1 MASVEKRCN
10 KAGTLISFR
19 IHVFHGRDEF
29 GKQLPPFIKT
39 VRVPPE
45 LNARQIETLI
55 QRETVHFEEECE
67 LITAREK
74 EEAAKAAE
82 PKCISFEDF
91 AVKVMEIKERT
102 GKEKSTL
109 ARYQL
114 SAVDLRGKTI
124 TICSCVMYDPKNGVY
139 EKPYPKK
146 RKPRQL
152 PITPQMDEI
161 LRRYLKWRGEQP
173 EWYGDLWQESG
184 YLFTNEYGGPM
195 NPDNITQYL
204 NRMGDRLQKEN
215 PNFPH
220 LNPHAFRH
228 AVASI
233 LVANGTDIVTT
244 AAFIGDKPAT
254 VSERYAHV
262 IDSAKIRAGDTLSS
276 VIFGDGN
283 K

>member
-1 MASVEKRCN
+1 MASVEKRYN
-10 KAGTLISFR
+10 KSGTPIPFR
-19 IHVFHGRDEF
+19 IYVFHGRDEF

-55 QRETVHFEEECE
+55 Q
-67 LITAREK
+67 REK

-109 ARYQL
+109 ARYPDML
-114 SAVDLRGKTI
+114 
-124 TICSCVMYDPKNGVY
+124 
-139 EKPYPKK
+139 
-146 RKPRQL
+146 
-152 PITPQMDEI
+152 
-161 LRRYLKWRGEQP
+161 
-173 EWYGDLWQESG
+173 DLWQESG

-215 PNFPH
+215 PNFPY
-220 LNPHAFRH
+220 LNPPR
-228 AVASI
+228 
-233 LVANGTDIVTT
+233 L
-244 AAFIGDKPAT
+244 PP
-254 VSERYAHV
+254 
-262 IDSAKIRAGDTLSS
+262 
-276 VIFGDGN
+276 
-283 K
+283 

>member
-1 MASVEKRCN
+1 MASVEKRYN
-10 KAGTLISFR
+10 KSGTPIPFR
-19 IHVFHGRDEF
+19 IYVFHGRHEF

-55 QRETVHFEEECE
+55 QRETVHFEEERE

-109 ARYQL
+109 ARYPDML
-114 SAVDLRGKTI
+114 
-124 TICSCVMYDPKNGVY
+124 
-139 EKPYPKK
+139 
-146 RKPRQL
+146 
-152 PITPQMDEI
+152 
-161 LRRYLKWRGEQP
+161 
-173 EWYGDLWQESG
+173 DLWQESG

-220 LNPHAFRH
+220 LNPPR
-228 AVASI
+228 
-233 LVANGTDIVTT
+233 L
-244 AAFIGDKPAT
+244 PP
-254 VSERYAHV
+254 
-262 IDSAKIRAGDTLSS
+262 
-276 VIFGDGN
+276 
-283 K
+283 

>member
-1 MASVEKRCN
+1 MASVEKRYN
-10 KAGTLISFR
+10 KSGTPIPFR
-19 IHVFHGRDEF
+19 IYVFHGRDEF

-67 LITAREK
+67 LITAHEK

-109 ARYQL
+109 ARYPDML
-114 SAVDLRGKTI
+114 
-124 TICSCVMYDPKNGVY
+124 
-139 EKPYPKK
+139 
-146 RKPRQL
+146 
-152 PITPQMDEI
+152 
-161 LRRYLKWRGEQP
+161 
-173 EWYGDLWQESG
+173 DLWQESG

-254 VSERYAHV
+254 VSERYAHI